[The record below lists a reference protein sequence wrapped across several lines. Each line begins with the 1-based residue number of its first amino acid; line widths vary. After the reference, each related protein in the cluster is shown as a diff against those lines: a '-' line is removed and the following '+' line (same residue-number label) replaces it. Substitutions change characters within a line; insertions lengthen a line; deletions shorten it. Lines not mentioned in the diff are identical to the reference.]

1 VRTSKP
7 RSATSATNVARVQ
20 AEQLVLTTPRMRL
33 VTDEMVP
40 DSIGKVLEA
49 RHHKVYRV
57 RDYLKQG
64 TPDDGVARFANQV
77 QAIVVTW
84 NVKHFRQ
91 LLGRKHP
98 TPVPKAGMIAFNC
111 EEADGRGR
119 LDTLIEVIEAE
130 FAHLQTR
137 SDKRLFADI
146 GADYL
151 RIWR

>member
-1 VRTSKP
+1 
-7 RSATSATNVARVQ
+7 
-20 AEQLVLTTPRMRL
+20 MRL

-57 RDYLKQG
+57 RDYLKQ
-64 TPDDGVARFANQV
+64 
-77 QAIVVTW
+77 
-84 NVKHFRQ
+84 
-91 LLGRKHP
+91 
-98 TPVPKAGMIAFNC
+98 
-111 EEADGRGR
+111 
-119 LDTLIEVIEAE
+119 
-130 FAHLQTR
+130 TR

>member
-1 VRTSKP
+1 
-7 RSATSATNVARVQ
+7 
-20 AEQLVLTTPRMRL
+20 
-33 VTDEMVP
+33 
-40 DSIGKVLEA
+40 
-49 RHHKVYRV
+49 
-57 RDYLKQG
+57 
-64 TPDDGVARFANQV
+64 
-77 QAIVVTW
+77 
-84 NVKHFRQ
+84 
-91 LLGRKHP
+91 
-98 TPVPKAGMIAFNC
+98 MIAFNC